1 MEGEALLSA
10 VLAVTMRTVQS
21 VVVVKTRQHLPDGP
35 CLQTPV
41 TPDRSINCLHFS
53 PATALSASNAR
64 TDLFNHLYSLT
75 TVDCVMQTKSTY
87 HSLLNVN
94 YAAMH
99 GLLQGSSAL
108 MAAAA
113 WGHLTI
119 VKLLL
124 TQRADPAMK
133 NKKVRAQHPSRCKL
147 HVCCRVLSAHNT
159 ALGGGGGP
167 IMGKEKEGRA
177 GGGGG
182 VCKHVSAFCA
192 LTDVPLFH
200 QSTLQ
205 ACDRSSSAR
214 FDSRH
219 QMYPV
224 QIFGCI
230 VLLQTDMCSEDSQ
243 GHVPA
248 CQNVRCVNV

>member
-99 GLLQGSSAL
+99 GLLQGSTAL

-124 TQRADPAMK
+124 THRADPAMK
-133 NKKVRAQHPSRCKL
+133 NKKV
-147 HVCCRVLSAHNT
+147 
-159 ALGGGGGP
+159 
-167 IMGKEKEGRA
+167 
-177 GGGGG
+177 
-182 VCKHVSAFCA
+182 
-192 LTDVPLFH
+192 
-200 QSTLQ
+200 
-205 ACDRSSSAR
+205 
-214 FDSRH
+214 
-219 QMYPV
+219 
-224 QIFGCI
+224 
-230 VLLQTDMCSEDSQ
+230 
-243 GHVPA
+243 
-248 CQNVRCVNV
+248 